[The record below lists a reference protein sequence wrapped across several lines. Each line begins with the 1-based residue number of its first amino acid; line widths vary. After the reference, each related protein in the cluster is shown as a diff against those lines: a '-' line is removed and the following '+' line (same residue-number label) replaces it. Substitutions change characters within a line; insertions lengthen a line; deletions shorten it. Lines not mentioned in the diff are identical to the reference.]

1 MPFIFHQS
9 KINLNITLRS
19 ILSGIPLRCLDI
31 MGAGGF
37 LLSNY
42 QPELAEYFENG
53 KEMVMYESQ
62 YDLLNKIDYY
72 LSHEEEREE
81 IARCGRIKIEK
92 EFSYSKALPK
102 IFDIVNA
109 GTYHA
114 SI

>member
-1 MPFIFHQS
+1 
-9 KINLNITLRS
+9 
-19 ILSGIPLRCLDI
+19 